1 MRPWFS
7 AAVLTS
13 CLVLAAPC
21 AQAQSAR
28 TDAEQASA
36 AAGPSPVWSLRA
48 TAAVYVVPDEGNY
61 VQPTV
66 AADRDALH
74 LEARYNYEGR
84 HSLSGFAG
92 WNVEFGKALTLQL
105 TPMFGVVAGDT
116 DGIIPALEVSLAWR
130 RLALYSEGE
139 YVIDLASRAD
149 RYLYNWSEASVS
161 VTGWLRAGFATQRTR
176 AYNTPRDIQRGPLV
190 GVNVSNI
197 EATLYVFNPGS
208 DERVVVTAIGVKF

>member
-1 MRPWFS
+1 MWRR
-7 AAVLTS
+7 VV
-13 CLVLAAPC
+13 VLAAWFALTAPC
-21 AQAQSAR
+21 AKAQSAGS
-28 TDAEQASA
+28 DAVQAYPV
-36 AAGPSPVWSLRA
+36 AGPSQMWSLRA
-48 TAAVYVVPDEGNY
+48 SAAVYVLPDEGNY

-66 AADRDALH
+66 AGDRGALH
-74 LEARYNYEGR
+74 LEGRYNYEDR
-84 HSLSGFAG
+84 HSPSVFAG

-116 DGIIPALEVSLAWR
+116 DGIIPALEVSLEWR

-149 RYLYNWSEASVS
+149 RFLYNWSEASVS
-161 VTGWLRAGFATQRTR
+161 VTRWLRAGLVTQRTR

-197 EATLYVFNPGS
+197 EATFYIFNPGS
-208 DERVVVTAIGVKF
+208 NEHVVVTAISVKF